1 MKGKMNAKMGNII
14 IDRDVLAKYAGA
26 ATAECIGIVG
36 MAAVNVKDGVI
47 KLLKKENAG
56 RGVNVYVVDNRI
68 KVELHII
75 VAYGVSIRAVAQN
88 VLEHVR
94 YKIETFTGMEVEQ
107 IFHVVKKCHTF
118 LHSTPNVSV
127 YTLLLYFYGEKRFPA
142 LLHISKHI
150 IAYFGGYF
158 NECTKLSEAS
168 YIVVFESFDRIV
180 FFDLMHG
187 VHHAGKYNHKD
198 TKDNDGNTAPWDLET
213 DVHCT

>member
-14 IDRDVLAKYAGA
+14 IDRDVLAKYA
-26 ATAECIGIVG
+26 V
-36 MAAVNVKDGVI
+36 V

-107 IFHVVKKCHTF
+107 I
-118 LHSTPNVSV
+118 NV
-127 YTLLLYFYGEKRFPA
+127 
-142 LLHISKHI
+142 
-150 IAYFGGYF
+150 
-158 NECTKLSEAS
+158 
-168 YIVVFESFDRIV
+168 IVEGVRIV
-180 FFDLMHG
+180 DE
-187 VHHAGKYNHKD
+187 D
-198 TKDNDGNTAPWDLET
+198 
-213 DVHCT
+213 

>member
-1 MKGKMNAKMGNII
+1 MFETSFAFC
-14 IDRDVLAKYAGA
+14 DTSLP
-26 ATAECIGIVG
+26 AE
-36 MAAVNVKDGVI
+36 VNVSFMLSK
-47 KLLKKENAG
+47 NA
-56 RGVNVYVVDNRI
+56 
-68 KVELHII
+68 
-75 VAYGVSIRAVAQN
+75 
-88 VLEHVR
+88 
-94 YKIETFTGMEVEQ
+94 
-107 IFHVVKKCHTF
+107 
-118 LHSTPNVSV
+118 TPNVSV

>member
-36 MAAVNVKDGVI
+36 VNVKDGVI

-107 IFHVVKKCHTF
+107 I
-118 LHSTPNVSV
+118 NV
-127 YTLLLYFYGEKRFPA
+127 
-142 LLHISKHI
+142 
-150 IAYFGGYF
+150 
-158 NECTKLSEAS
+158 
-168 YIVVFESFDRIV
+168 IVEGVRIV
-180 FFDLMHG
+180 DE
-187 VHHAGKYNHKD
+187 D
-198 TKDNDGNTAPWDLET
+198 
-213 DVHCT
+213 